1 MKYARLFAIPLL
13 VLAVMALFAAAFA
26 EDKQGSYKLLTTIL
40 VPGNLAGGFDISWVD
55 SASETYYLAN
65 RTTTPGTGRIDV
77 VDAEHDKYLYSIPGF
92 AGNRGSRGKNGP
104 AGVLTI
110 HKEHEL
116 WAGDGDSTVK
126 VVDLDRKVVTDAIP
140 TGGQFRADEL
150 AYDPIHHV
158 ILIANDIDTPP
169 FVTFIS
175 QERHVVLGHI
185 FYPQAVFPDVAGG
198 QPVNH
203 GMEQP
208 VWDQETSKFY
218 ISVPATVTN
227 PNGEVDE
234 IDPRKMKVTRVFPI
248 HTPCGP
254 AGLALIPGQRLM
266 TSCGVVLDVKTGGT
280 VKTISGV
287 GGDEIWFNAGDDRV
301 YFGADPVS
309 VVDAETYQV
318 ITYIPVG
325 PTHSVAANR
334 ENNHIF
340 VPVTGVGIKV
350 FTESS
355 DQEGENDK

>member
-116 WAGDGDSTVK
+116 WAGDGDSTAK

-218 ISVPATVTN
+218 ISVPATVTIAAGSSSATFGVTTT
-227 PNGEVDE
+227 PP
-234 IDPRKMKVTRVFPI
+234 DPVPPVNETQTAPPVLGCQSGSGATATHP
-248 HTPCGP
+248 PP
-254 AGLALIPGQRLM
+254 QVAGLGPG
-266 TSCGVVLDVKTGGT
+266 
-280 VKTISGV
+280 
-287 GGDEIWFNAGDDRV
+287 
-301 YFGADPVS
+301 GA
-309 VVDAETYQV
+309 A
-318 ITYIPVG
+318 
-325 PTHSVAANR
+325 
-334 ENNHIF
+334 
-340 VPVTGVGIKV
+340 VPVQEPWPPAELKATAGTSVTPATSIITAKARTPTA
-350 FTESS
+350 FIMSS
-355 DQEGENDK
+355 ISSRSG